1 MYVCPKCEEEIPSKV
16 KKTTEECPFCHEP
29 WPPEEVADPEPAVEE
44 HQHPEGWGDEFKPS
58 APADPAAVHHQEP
71 AKSKTWIFA
80 VVGVVVVLIG
90 VGAYFGLAGGEKG
103 KGGGKGRDTD
113 KGGVTEAEVTAIDNW
128 YRDVTKQLNSFL
140 GEVCSVHHNR
150 GYKYNSHFNKRV
162 QTKTVNGKKVQVF
175 DYDLKI
181 QPAKGG
187 KAQGKLNIFECPV
200 KLAEIHRDHPIVME
214 ATIWERR
221 EVFGA
226 VYKFADIEIKGKMVG
241 HLDKKYRKIKRNVVL
256 QNRDGFAFSRMK
268 TMPKEPRYEGYRS
281 LSTPMRFRMAP
292 GIKSFTISNL
302 TWTKIKA
309 GKYLQG
315 IWRMMLRTNEF
326 HKQLKD
332 WDDGCFSFRKRIAKL
347 ESKPKRK
354 HPTHLGITRVE
365 RQVTKSICA
374 ALKTLSDATK
384 GAKVDS
390 AALSKAAAT
399 LKAARTKWNNE
410 VYKKLHDLAKQK
422 DSGIRSKPL

>member
-29 WPPEEVADPEPAVEE
+29 WPPEEVAEPEPAVEE
-44 HQHPEGWGDEFKPS
+44 HKHPEGWGDEFKPS
-58 APADPAAVHHQEP
+58 KPADPAAVHHKEP

-80 VVGVVVVLIG
+80 VVGVVAVLMV
-90 VGAYFGLAGGEKG
+90 VGAYFLLAGGKKG
-103 KGGGKGRDTD
+103 EGGD
-113 KGGVTEAEVTAIDNW
+113 KAGAGGEGGVTDAEITAIDNW
-128 YRDVTKQLNSFL
+128 YRDVGKQLKSFL
-140 GEVCSVHHNR
+140 GEVCSVHHDR

-175 DYDLKI
+175 DFDLKI

-187 KAQGKLNIFECPV
+187 KAKGALNIFECPV

-226 VYKFADIEIKGKMVG
+226 VYKFADIAIKGKMVG
-241 HLDKKYRKIKRNVVL
+241 HLDKKYRTIKRNVVL
-256 QNRDGFAFSRMK
+256 QNRDGFAFSKMK
-268 TMPKEPRYEGYRS
+268 TMPQEPKYEGYRT

-292 GIKSFTISNL
+292 GIKSFTMSNL
-302 TWTKIKA
+302 TWNKIKP

-315 IWRMMLRTNEF
+315 IWRMELRTNDF

-332 WDDGCFSFRKRIAKL
+332 WDDGCFGFRKRIAKL
-347 ESKPKRK
+347 ESKPKRN
-354 HPTHLGITRVE
+354 HTTHLGLTRVE
-365 RQVTKSICA
+365 RQVTKSICD
-374 ALKTLSDATK
+374 ALKTLSDAT
-384 GAKVDS
+384 GGDKVNA
-390 AALSKAAAT
+390 AALSKAQTT
-399 LKAARTKWNNE
+399 LNAARTRWNTE
-410 VYKKLHDLAKQK
+410 IYKKLADLAKKK
-422 DSGIRSKPL
+422 DSAIRAKPL